1 MNKELIRTIFN
12 LGYHFGIDTERSQ
25 VFIKERRN
33 HKTPH
38 LLNLIDWEAE
48 RVLKFLEDLNIEER
62 ELSLDERAKL
72 HPDPQ
77 MFYNIYGAFVID
89 GSIENSNF
97 PDKDVLHK
105 QMDKNNIPT
114 KLITV
119 TYKDKTIEIY
129 E

>member
-1 MNKELIRTIFN
+1 MNKEVIQTIFN
-12 LGYHFGIDTERSQ
+12 IGVFVGRDIERDFVKNYDELQ
-25 VFIKERRN
+25 RKYVNF
-33 HKTPH
+33 
-38 LLNLIDWEAE
+38 IDWEAE
-48 RVLKFLEDLNIEER
+48 RMLEVLDELKIEER

-119 TYKDKTIEIY
+119 TYKREKKEIY

>member
-1 MNKELIRTIFN
+1 MNKELIQTIFN
-12 LGYHFGIDTERSQ
+12 IGVFVGRDMERDFVKNYDELQ
-25 VFIKERRN
+25 RKYVNF
-33 HKTPH
+33 
-38 LLNLIDWEAE
+38 IDWEAE
-48 RVLKFLEDLNIEER
+48 RMLEVLDELKIEER

-72 HPDPQ
+72 HSDPQ

-119 TYKDKTIEIY
+119 TYKREKKEIY
-129 E
+129 G

>member
-1 MNKELIRTIFN
+1 MNKELIKTIFN

-25 VFIKERRN
+25 VFIKEQRN

-62 ELSLDERAKL
+62 ELSKEERVAL
-72 HPDPQ
+72 IQP
-77 MFYNIYGAFVID
+77 YG
-89 GSIENSNF
+89 
-97 PDKDVLHK
+97 
-105 QMDKNNIPT
+105 MDALIPKAREEWMKRNNIPT

-119 TYKDKTIEIY
+119 TYKREKKEIY